1 MQPDIG
7 RPKATSPE
15 IIRAAAE
22 RMADQISAWFVEVDG
37 EAPPRET
44 ILSDLARE
52 IRLGR
57 DGYHVAKSM
66 ENMGWYPDTQLVE
79 ILDGAGYA
87 IHSAHEAAVKAWVAA
102 NGIVLGIPVGARVT
116 TTAKHCSSGTIG
128 HHLPETAQYA
138 IREPG
143 RKAGDGGYII
153 DAERVTIAPEA
164 EASDAA

>member
-22 RMADQISAWFVEVDG
+22 RMVDQVSAWFVEVDG

-66 ENMGWYPDTQLVE
+66 ENMGWYPDAQLVE
-79 ILDGAGYA
+79 ILAGSVYA

-102 NGIVLGIPVGARVT
+102 NGIVLGIPVGAQVM
-116 TTAKHCSSGTIG
+116 TTAPYAPSGIVGG
-128 HHLPETAQYA
+128 HMPETAQYV

-143 RKAGDGGYII
+143 RKTDGCYII